1 MDKLIHP
8 RYSICMCNYNMADT
22 ISRSLISILDI
33 IDDLYEVVVVDD
45 GSNDGSQFILYDLM
59 SQYKQLRVFCLPR
72 DSKRKLGF
80 TRNFSIHKAVGEYV
94 ILHLDCDDIF
104 NRHILDFVTVFHH
117 IEQALGRDVLV
128 SGCHINVARKSFLT
142 QYGPYQNIFRGEDRD
157 LWSRLAVYKFLDS
170 SKASGLYYQNS

>member
-1 MDKLIHP
+1 M
-8 RYSICMCNYNMADT
+8 
-22 ISRSLISILDI
+22 
-33 IDDLYEVVVVDD
+33 VDD

-59 SQYKQLRVFCLPR
+59 SQYNQLRVFCLPR

-128 SGCHINVARKSFLT
+128 VVVISMAE
-142 QYGPYQNIFRGEDRD
+142 IFSYPVWT
-157 LWSRLAVYKFLDS
+157 LPKYISR
-170 SKASGLYYQNS
+170 